1 MKTKLTLVLLLAA
14 SINGFAQTKA
24 ETVKTIN
31 LLLAKAIGGT
41 DSAIV
46 RGKKTE
52 FTLTANSFSV
62 EEEKK
67 YGIFKIAKIF
77 KSPDKEESTGTSVI
91 SDWKGFKV
99 SPEQNST
106 TLKSIYP
113 IIEKR
118 EGEPDNDKNGIKY
131 YCLAGDEEKLIAA
144 LMHLQNLY
152 SKSN

>member
-1 MKTKLTLVLLLAA
+1 MKTKLILVLLLAA
-14 SINGFAQTKA
+14 SINGLAQTKA

-46 RGKKTE
+46 GGKKTE
-52 FTLTANSFSV
+52 FTIAANSFSV
-62 EEEKK
+62 EDEKM

-77 KSPDKEESTGTSVI
+77 KSPDKEESTVTSVI
-91 SDWKGFKV
+91 SDWKSFKV
-99 SPEQNST
+99 SPEQDST

-113 IIEKR
+113 VFEKR
-118 EGEPDNDKNGIKY
+118 KDEPDNDKNGIKY
-131 YCLAGDEEKLIAA
+131 YCLAGDEDKLIAA

-152 SKSN
+152 SKK

>member
-1 MKTKLTLVLLLAA
+1 MKTKLILVLLLAA
-14 SINGFAQTKA
+14 SINGFAQTKT

-77 KSPDKEESTGTSVI
+77 KSPNKEESTGTSVI
-91 SDWKGFKV
+91 SDWKGFKA

-144 LMHLQNLY
+144 LMHLQSLY
-152 SKSN
+152 SK

>member
-1 MKTKLTLVLLLAA
+1 MKTKLTLVLLLVAA
-14 SINGFAQTKA
+14 INGYAQTKT

-41 DSAIV
+41 DSSIV

-106 TLKSIYP
+106 TIKSIYP
-113 IIEKR
+113 IFEKR

-131 YCLAGDEEKLIAA
+131 YCLAGDEDKLIAA
-144 LMHLQNLY
+144 LMHLQSLY
-152 SKSN
+152 SQK

>member
-1 MKTKLTLVLLLAA
+1 MKTKLILVLLLAT

-77 KSPDKEESTGTSVI
+77 KSPNKEESTGTSVI
-91 SDWKGFKV
+91 SEWKGFKV
-99 SPEQNST
+99 SPEQTST
-106 TLKSIYP
+106 KIKSIYP
-113 IIEKR
+113 IFDKR
-118 EGEPDNDKNGIKY
+118 EDEPDNDKNGIKY

-144 LMHLQNLY
+144 LMHLQGMY
-152 SKSN
+152 SKK

>member
-1 MKTKLTLVLLLAA
+1 MKTKLTLAILLVA

-41 DSAIV
+41 DSTIV
-46 RGKKTE
+46 GGKKTE

-62 EEEKK
+62 EDEKK

-118 EGEPDNDKNGIKY
+118 KGEADNDKNGIKY
-131 YCLAGDEEKLIAA
+131 YCLAGDEEKLITA
-144 LMHLQNLY
+144 LLHLQSLY
-152 SKSN
+152 SKK

>member
-1 MKTKLTLVLLLAA
+1 MKTKLILVLLLAA
-14 SINGFAQTKA
+14 SINGFAQTKT
-24 ETVKTIN
+24 ETVKAIN

-46 RGKKTE
+46 GGKNTE

-77 KSPDKEESTGTSVI
+77 KSPDKEESTGTSAI

-113 IIEKR
+113 VFEKR

-131 YCLAGDEEKLIAA
+131 YCLAGDENKLITA

-152 SKSN
+152 SK